1 MGWLVS
7 ALLALLLLSLLAIA
21 VPTLFGPPVAGIAP
35 ILVVVA
41 LIGLGGVWWRR
52 SRHRVDAE
60 TTDDAGAGP
69 TEDGLHGE
77 DDRVET

>member
-7 ALLALLLLSLLAIA
+7 ALLALLIVSLLAIA

-35 ILVVVA
+35 LLALVA

-52 SRHRVDAE
+52 RRRPVEPEANDEAE
-60 TTDDAGAGP
+60 P
-69 TEDGLHGE
+69 EPVEDLRGE
-77 DDRVET
+77 DDPVET